1 MAGLIATGRTELG
14 SPWFSCSASCPGRN
28 EPPGR
33 GPSEPNEDARAD
45 DYSAERRSIV
55 LRVPFDHR
63 CDGGEGAEGL
73 TRDEA
78 RRIAVNIARLPESLR
93 Q

>member
-33 GPSEPNEDARAD
+33 GPSEPNEDTRAD
-45 DYSAERRSIV
+45 DYSAERRHRDGS
-55 LRVPFDHR
+55 RVT
-63 CDGGEGAEGL
+63 GL
-73 TRDEA
+73 LCCA
-78 RRIAVNIARLPESLR
+78 RHPITAATVAKAP
-93 Q
+93 